1 MSTLSNFG
9 AIGATIGA
17 VKRSGPMVV
26 AALLLLLHAPAV
38 HGAGPMRPFQLG
50 LWSGGAYTND
60 QTGAFS
66 HCAALVPYNSGIVM
80 LATVNRSFHWSL
92 GFADPRWALTPKA
105 QIPIELH
112 FDGGPAFS
120 VVGSVLAPT
129 VVEVPMPDN
138 SRLINTFRYSSQM
151 SAQAQ
156 GQWFLFN
163 LTGTSRI
170 MVLLADCVRTELALG
185 SGRPPSSPLG
195 PPQPS
200 VAQNS
205 SQETLLEE
213 TQLATNFLLA
223 AQLPRAKLLPRSDIP
238 VQLTSY
244 GAVWKA
250 DDAIG
255 AVKIYPPQAGLTGLN
270 LASQVIASDAQGCKG
285 KFASARYSEL
295 VDNDVG
301 SSSCHFLR
309 GQ

>member
-1 MSTLSNFG
+1 
-9 AIGATIGA
+9 
-17 VKRSGPMVV
+17 
-26 AALLLLLHAPAV
+26 
-38 HGAGPMRPFQLG
+38 
-50 LWSGGAYTND
+50 
-60 QTGAFS
+60 
-66 HCAALVPYNSGIVM
+66 
-80 LATVNRSFHWSL
+80 
-92 GFADPRWALTPKA
+92 
-105 QIPIELH
+105 
-112 FDGGPAFS
+112 
-120 VVGSVLAPT
+120 
-129 VVEVPMPDN
+129 
-138 SRLINTFRYSSQM
+138 
-151 SAQAQ
+151 
-156 GQWFLFN
+156 
-163 LTGTSRI
+163 
-170 MVLLADCVRTELALG
+170 
-185 SGRPPSSPLG
+185 
-195 PPQPS
+195 
-200 VAQNS
+200 
-205 SQETLLEE
+205 LLEE